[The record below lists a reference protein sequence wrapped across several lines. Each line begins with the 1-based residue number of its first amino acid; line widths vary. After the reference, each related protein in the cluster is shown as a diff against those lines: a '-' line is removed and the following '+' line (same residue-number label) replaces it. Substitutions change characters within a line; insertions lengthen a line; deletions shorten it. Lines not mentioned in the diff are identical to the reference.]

1 MARLGC
7 YAKWA
12 AAIVAMLFA
21 LLLGA
26 VIVCFG
32 APFAY
37 GVGSD
42 IIAMTGPWPV
52 MAALALA
59 GVILLRRPAP
69 RLLRSLRNRSPGV
82 PARPISVPQTLR

>member
-1 MARLGC
+1 MVGLVC

-12 AAIVAMLFA
+12 AAIGATLFA

-37 GVGSD
+37 GIGSE
-42 IIAMTGPWPV
+42 IIAMAGPGSV
-52 MAALALA
+52 IAALALS
-59 GVILLRRPAP
+59 GVILLGRQAP

-82 PARPISVPQTLR
+82 PARRISVPQTPR